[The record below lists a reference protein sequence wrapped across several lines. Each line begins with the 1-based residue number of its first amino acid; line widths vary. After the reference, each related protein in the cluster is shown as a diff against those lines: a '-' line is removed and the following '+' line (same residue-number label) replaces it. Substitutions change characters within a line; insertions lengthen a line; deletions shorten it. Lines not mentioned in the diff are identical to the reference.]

1 MDIILEMLANVNL
14 EADLEMAAFFG
25 KIVVTSD
32 YFRTLH
38 SVHSEFPSDNT
49 YSS

>member
-38 SVHSEFPSDNT
+38 SVHSVSVR
-49 YSS
+49 